1 MYASFGIRFSYFRH
15 PSSVTQQPTPIT
27 QQPSIMKIALLGY
40 GKMGKTIEKLALEKG
55 HSIVFKSMSE
65 TSEGNFEE
73 ADAAIEFSSPES
85 AVKNISKALKAGI
98 PIVSGTTGWLEKYD
112 EMVNLC
118 ENRNGSFIYASNF
131 SVGVN
136 LFFSI
141 NEYAAKLMAKWKD
154 YNVSVEEIHHL
165 QKKDAPSG
173 TAITIAEGILKHS
186 DKKDW
191 KLDAS
196 EENTLNITAK
206 REEDVK
212 GTHIVSYDSPIDT
225 ISLKHEAHSR
235 EGFALGAILAAE
247 FLKDKKG
254 IFTMKDVLSIQN

>member
-1 MYASFGIRFSYFRH
+1 
-15 PSSVTQQPTPIT
+15 
-27 QQPSIMKIALLGY
+27 MKIALLGY

-55 HSIVFKSMSE
+55 HSVVFKSTSE
-65 TSEGNFEE
+65 SAEGNFE
-73 ADAAIEFSSPES
+73 DAEVAIEFSSPEA
-85 AVKNISKALKAGI
+85 AVLNISKALEAGI
-98 PIVSGTTGWLEKYD
+98 PIVSGTTGWLEKYN

-118 ENRNGSFIYASNF
+118 EKRNGSFITASNF
-131 SVGVN
+131 SIGVN

-141 NEYAAKLMAKWKD
+141 NEYAAKLMAPWKE

-173 TAITIAEGILKHS
+173 TSITIAEGILKHS

-191 KLDAS
+191 KLNTSDISAAA
-196 EENTLNITAK
+196 EENSLNITAK

-212 GTHIVSYDSPIDT
+212 GTHVVLYDSGIDT
-225 ISLKHEAHSR
+225 ISFKHEAHSR
-235 EGFALGAILAAE
+235 EGFAKGAILAAE

-254 IFTMKDVLSIQN
+254 IFTMKDVLGLTIED

>member
-1 MYASFGIRFSYFRH
+1 
-15 PSSVTQQPTPIT
+15 
-27 QQPSIMKIALLGY
+27 MKIALLGY

-55 HSIVFKSMSE
+55 HTIVFKSTSDSE
-65 TSEGNFEE
+65 KGFFDE

-85 AVKNISKALKAGI
+85 AVKNISRALEAGI
-98 PIVSGTTGWLEKYD
+98 PIVCGTTGWLEKHD
-112 EMVNLC
+112 EMVKLC
-118 ENRNGSFIYASNF
+118 EKRNGSFIYASNF

-141 NEYAAKLMAKWKD
+141 NDYVAKLMAPWKE

-191 KLDAS
+191 KLNTS
-196 EENTLNITAK
+196 EENSLNITAK

-212 GTHIVSYDSPIDT
+212 GTHTVSYNSSIDT

-235 EGFALGAILAAE
+235 EGFAMGAILAAE

-254 IFTMKDVLSIQN
+254 IFTMKNVLGIED

>member
-1 MYASFGIRFSYFRH
+1 
-15 PSSVTQQPTPIT
+15 
-27 QQPSIMKIALLGY
+27 MKIALLGY

-55 HSIVFKSMSE
+55 HSVVFKSTSNS
-65 TSEGNFEE
+65 SEGNFE
-73 ADAAIEFSSPES
+73 DAEVAIEFSTPEA
-85 AVKNISKALKAGI
+85 AVTNISKALKAGI
-98 PIVSGTTGWLEKYD
+98 PVVSGTTGWLEKYP
-112 EMVNLC
+112 EMVKLC
-118 ENRNGSFIYASNF
+118 ENSNGSFITASNF

-136 LFFSI
+136 LFFAI
-141 NEYAAKLMAKWKD
+141 NEYAAKLISPWKE

-191 KLDAS
+191 KLNTS
-196 EENTLNITAK
+196 EENSLQITAK

-212 GTHIVSYDSPIDT
+212 GTHIISYDSPIDS
-225 ISLKHEAHSR
+225 ISFKHEAHSR
-235 EGFALGAILAAE
+235 EGFAAGAILAAE

-254 IFTMKDVLSIQN
+254 IFTMKDVLGIYE

>member
-1 MYASFGIRFSYFRH
+1 
-15 PSSVTQQPTPIT
+15 
-27 QQPSIMKIALLGY
+27 MKIALLGY

-55 HSIVFKSMSE
+55 HTIVFKSTSE
-65 TSEGNFEE
+65 TSEGNFN
-73 ADAAIEFSSPES
+73 DAEVVIEFSSPEA
-85 AVKNISKALKAGI
+85 AVSNISKALEAGI
-98 PIVSGTTGWLEKYD
+98 PVVSGTTGWLEKYG
-112 EMVNLC
+112 EMVKLC
-118 ENRNGSFIYASNF
+118 KKCNGSFITASNF

-141 NEYAAKLMAKWKD
+141 NEYAAKLMAPWKD

-191 KLDAS
+191 KLNTS
-196 EENTLNITAK
+196 EENSLNITAK

-212 GTHIVSYDSPIDT
+212 GTHIVSFDSSIDT

-247 FLKDKKG
+247 YLKDKKG
-254 IFTMKDVLSIQN
+254 IFTMKDVLGIED